1 MALHIYQYPHL
12 WLFLHCKQ
20 CEKVRFSDKLASVA
34 SMWKTPPPNFTK
46 ISESTIKNQKSQ
58 QKWWKQFVDKRHHR
72 RKSAIAARLPED
84 LKDAG
89 TSMGIS
95 FDLQSRSPLHD
106 PTSSLITFGPLYIPK
121 SRWQVSHESKIW
133 RIQKITLFAPLSSC
147 HFPSNFLCV
156 LSARSATDGPPRNFF
171 AVGKT
176 GPGPTW
182 RRVRVRNWP
191 PRSLW
196 CCLRG
201 DVGLPGT
208 VRGHFKERDLTGFP
222 AHFLGR
228 KLAFSQPRLSH
239 WG

>member
-1 MALHIYQYPHL
+1 M
-12 WLFLHCKQ
+12 
-20 CEKVRFSDKLASVA
+20 S
-34 SMWKTPPPNFTK
+34 KTLPPNFTK

-89 TSMGIS
+89 TSKGIS

-147 HFPSNFLCV
+147 HFPSNFLCI
-156 LSARSATDGPPRNFF
+156 LSARSATDARSATQVFWKRRQLSGSWLVLVTWDYQEQCEVILRN
-171 AVGKT
+171 AA
-176 GPGPTW
+176 
-182 RRVRVRNWP
+182 
-191 PRSLW
+191 
-196 CCLRG
+196 
-201 DVGLPGT
+201 T
-208 VRGHFKERDLTGFP
+208 VTEGFP
-222 AHFLGR
+222 AHF
-228 KLAFSQPRLSH
+228 PRSH
-239 WG
+239 SRTRG

>member
-1 MALHIYQYPHL
+1 MYIKYFLEYMTATSCWANVLLSTKKARIKITL
-12 WLFLHCKQ
+12 W
-20 CEKVRFSDKLASVA
+20 
-34 SMWKTPPPNFTK
+34 
-46 ISESTIKNQKSQ
+46 
-58 QKWWKQFVDKRHHR
+58 
-72 RKSAIAARLPED
+72 AID
-84 LKDAG
+84 
-89 TSMGIS
+89 
-95 FDLQSRSPLHD
+95 Q
-106 PTSSLITFGPLYIPK
+106 
-121 SRWQVSHESKIW
+121 QVSHESKIW